1 MNRRQF
7 FTAKTLAAGIAAEA
21 AADMQAVTRGR
32 QGGAAGVK
40 PLRMGFVGVGGRGS
54 FHLDT
59 CLGLPGIQVTAIC
72 DINPDYLYRAK
83 RYVEATGQPSPRLYG
98 RNRTDWLRM
107 CEKEDFDIVAV
118 GTPWE
123 WHTPICVAAMRN
135 GKHAATE
142 VPAALTLDECWELIE
157 TSEKT
162 GRHTLMLEQ
171 VNYFQDI
178 LRLLHMAQ
186 TGMFGEILH
195 AAGGYVHDLRF
206 VKTDPGEEPWRMQYE
221 FDHNGNLYPT
231 HPIGPIAWWLNI
243 NRGDRF
249 DTLVSIS
256 SRSGMNNAWMDRWY
270 GPRHPYATMPMKQ
283 GDCNTSLLTTVGG
296 KTVNLHYD
304 TNTPHPHTGE
314 FRLQGSRGHYAGNQQ
329 GIYIEGRSPKPDVWE
344 RYPDDYKSIDHPL
357 WGTLDPSK
365 YKTARGHG
373 GGIDTALMWERYFK
387 AIRTG
392 TQPDM
397 PVTDAATWSAI
408 IPLSERSV
416 AARGRSVDFPDFT
429 RGKWKTTPPIKL
441 V

>member
-178 LRLLHMAQ
+178 LRLL
-186 TGMFGEILH
+186 
-195 AAGGYVHDLRF
+195 
-206 VKTDPGEEPWRMQYE
+206 
-221 FDHNGNLYPT
+221 
-231 HPIGPIAWWLNI
+231 
-243 NRGDRF
+243 DR
-249 DTLVSIS
+249 
-256 SRSGMNNAWMDRWY
+256 
-270 GPRHPYATMPMKQ
+270 
-283 GDCNTSLLTTVGG
+283 
-296 KTVNLHYD
+296 
-304 TNTPHPHTGE
+304 
-314 FRLQGSRGHYAGNQQ
+314 
-329 GIYIEGRSPKPDVWE
+329 
-344 RYPDDYKSIDHPL
+344 KS
-357 WGTLDPSK
+357 
-365 YKTARGHG
+365 
-373 GGIDTALMWERYFK
+373 
-387 AIRTG
+387 
-392 TQPDM
+392 
-397 PVTDAATWSAI
+397 V
-408 IPLSERSV
+408 V
-416 AARGRSVDFPDFT
+416 
-429 RGKWKTTPPIKL
+429 
-441 V
+441 